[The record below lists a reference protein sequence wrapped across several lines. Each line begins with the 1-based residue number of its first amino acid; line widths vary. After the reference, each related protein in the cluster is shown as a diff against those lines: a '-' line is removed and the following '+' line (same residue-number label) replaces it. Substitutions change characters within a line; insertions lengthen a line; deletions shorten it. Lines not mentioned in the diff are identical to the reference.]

1 MLYRA
6 VEKEGRLYGGH
17 LNHSFKAE
25 IPAIPYSNSECV
37 TKRNSSCDL
46 IEKKDILNL
55 KQNENIKETMS

>member
-6 VEKEGRLYGGH
+6 VEKEGRLYGGY

-25 IPAIPYSNSECV
+25 IPAIPSSYSECV
-37 TKRNSSCDL
+37 TKRNSSCDV

-55 KQNENIKETMS
+55 KQNESNQATTS